1 MNIFDVAGPIT
12 LGPSSSHTAGII
24 RIGNIYRKLIL
35 GKIRRVEVTF
45 YGSLAET
52 FYGHRSHL
60 AIIGGILGFREYDER
75 IRKAFQYA
83 RQEGLLFSF
92 KIDREFYPPHP
103 VSLKIS
109 GESNEETLEVIGVSP
124 GGGVAE
130 IHEIWS
136 FPVLIRSGT
145 NTVLVLHRDTPGLLS
160 KIAARVFAFGINI
173 GTAHLTRMRKGGEAI
188 LVLELD
194 DPIDERLVKI
204 IEKIDEV
211 MKVRTVARGEP

>member
-24 RIGNIYRKLIL
+24 RIGNIYRKLIR
-35 GKIRRVEVTF
+35 GNIKSVNITF
-45 YGSLAET
+45 FGSLAET

-60 AIIGGILGFREYDER
+60 SIIGGILGFREDDER
-75 IRKAFQYA
+75 VKNAFEYA
-83 RQEGLLFSF
+83 KDMGLDFSF
-92 KIDREFYPPHP
+92 NTDREFHPPHP
-103 VSLKIS
+103 VSLKIE
-109 GESNEETLEVIGVSP
+109 GESDQEKLDIIGVSP

-130 IHEIWS
+130 IRKVWN

-160 KIAARVFAFGINI
+160 RIAGRVFAFGINI
-173 GTAHLTRMRKGGEAI
+173 GTAHLTRLKRGGEAV

-204 IEKIDEV
+204 IERIDGV
-211 MKVRTVARGEP
+211 MKVRTVESV

>member
-24 RIGNIYRKLIL
+24 RIGRIYRKLIK
-35 GKIRRVEVTF
+35 GKIRELNITF

-60 AIIGGILGFREYDER
+60 AIIGGILGFRESDER
-75 IRKAFQYA
+75 VR
-83 RQEGLLFSF
+83 ESF
-92 KIDREFYPPHP
+92 KYAEEEGIEFKFHVDREFYPPHP
-103 VSLKIS
+103 VSLRIDGRS
-109 GESNEETLEVIGVSP
+109 DEEELSVIGVSP

-130 IHEIWS
+130 IHEIWG
-136 FPVLIRSGT
+136 FPALIRSGT

-160 KIAARVFAFGINI
+160 KIAGRVFAFGINI
-173 GTAHLTRMRKGGEAI
+173 GTAHLTRLRKGGEAI

-204 IEKIDEV
+204 IEKIDGV
-211 MKVRTVARGEP
+211 LKVRTVEDE